1 MEPNA
6 PSDATSDSAY
16 DIAFALAQA
25 AGEGDDGAALL
36 DTLLTHE
43 LAIGH
48 TLMARLAAGAD
59 GFIRRIGQTPEGEP
73 DRAVIEAARL
83 TGVVARMMERYRLG
97 FMTLAKVRAMPN
109 GAKQKMIVRLAWGD
123 GTWDD
128 RPDRSG
134 GGSEGNGG
142 SGSSSGPP

>member
-6 PSDATSDSAY
+6 ASDATSGPAY
-16 DIAFALAQA
+16 DIAFALAEA
-25 AGEGDDGAALL
+25 AGAGDLAEAVGDGADGAVLL

-59 GFIRRIGQTPEGEP
+59 GFIRRIGQAPEGET
-73 DRAVIEAARL
+73 DRAVADAARL
-83 TGVVARMMERYRLG
+83 TGAVARMMERYRLG
-97 FMTLAKVRAMPN
+97 FQTLAKVRRMPN
-109 GAKQKMIVRLAWGD
+109 GAKQVKIVRLAWGD

-128 RPDRSG
+128 NRR
-134 GGSEGNGG
+134 
-142 SGSSSGPP
+142 